1 MNINELHPWNSDLWQ
16 RLSAMRDRFP
26 HALLLH
32 GRQGIG
38 KLDFAQALAASLL
51 CESPRPGGLA
61 CGTCL
66 SCGWLGQGNHPDF
79 RMVEPDDGTETDNG
93 GELQPASKGKK
104 KNHIVVDQIRAL
116 NDMVGLS
123 SHRHGMRVVLLHP
136 AESLNM
142 AAANALL
149 KMLEEPP
156 PGTIF
161 LLVSHQMQRLLP
173 TIRSRC
179 HKITMQRPSQPAALS
194 WLASKGVSDAE
205 FCLAHAGGSP
215 LLAKEA
221 SDATSRTE
229 TEVFAKHLAQAT
241 NIDPFSAAAHW
252 GREGLL
258 TAVQLLQKWVHDL
271 LSLRLSDA
279 VRYYPAHLAALT
291 ALAKRA
297 DMRRLLDFQRQLNEA
312 RAHATHPLN
321 AELQL
326 EALLLRYSQIFN
338 AKP

>member
-1 MNINELHPWNSDLWQ
+1 MNINEIHPWNTDAWH
-16 RLSAMRDRFP
+16 RLAAMRDRFP
-26 HALLLH
+26 HAVLLH

-51 CESPRPGGLA
+51 CESPQPDGLA

-79 RMVEPDDGTETDNG
+79 RMVEPEDRTEADAEN
-93 GELQPASKGKK
+93 QPTTKSKK
-104 KNHIVVDQIRAL
+104 KSYIAVDQIRAL

-123 SHRHGMRVVLLHP
+123 SHRHGARVVLLHP

-142 AAANALL
+142 ASANALL

-179 HKITMQRPSQPAALS
+179 HKITMQRPSQEDALS
-194 WLASKGVSDAE
+194 WLDSRGVKDAG
-205 FCLAHAGGSP
+205 FCLAHVGGAP
-215 LLAKEA
+215 LLAYEA
-221 SDATSRTE
+221 NDVTNQN
-229 TEVFAKHLAQAT
+229 EVEAFAKHLTQAAH
-241 NIDPFSAAAHW
+241 IDPFSIAAHW

-258 TAVQLLQKWVHDL
+258 TAVQLLQKWVHDM
-271 LSLRLSDA
+271 LSVRLSAA
-279 VRYYPAHLAALT
+279 VRYYPAHLT
-291 ALAKRA
+291 ALKTLSKQA
-297 DMRRLLDFQRQLNEA
+297 DLRHLLDFQRQLNEA
-312 RAHATHPLN
+312 RAYAAHPLN

-326 EALLLRYSQIFN
+326 EALLLRYSQLFT

>member
-1 MNINELHPWNSDLWQ
+1 
-16 RLSAMRDRFP
+16 MRGRFP
-26 HALLLH
+26 HAVLLH

-38 KLDFAQALAASLL
+38 KLDLAQALAASLL
-51 CESPRPGGLA
+51 CESPQPEGMA
-61 CGTCL
+61 CGACL

-79 RMVEPDDGTETDNG
+79 RMVEPEDGTEADAENQ
-93 GELQPASKGKK
+93 LIAKSKK
-104 KNHIVVDQIRAL
+104 KNHIAVDQIRAL

-123 SHRHGMRVVLLHP
+123 SHRHGMRVILLHP

-179 HKITMQRPSQPAALS
+179 HKITMQRPSRNDALS
-194 WLASKGVSDAE
+194 WLAGQGVHDAE

-215 LLAKEA
+215 LLAQET
-221 SDATSRTE
+221 SDVTSRSAVE
-229 TEVFAKHLAQAT
+229 AFVKHLMQAA
-241 NIDPFSAAAHW
+241 NIDPFAIATHW

-258 TAVQLLQKWVHDL
+258 TAVQLLQKWVYDMV
-271 LSLRLSDA
+271 SVRLSHA
-279 VRYYPAHLAALT
+279 ARYYPAHMATLKN
-291 ALAKRA
+291 LAKQA
-297 DMRRLLDFQRQLNEA
+297 DLRHLLDFQRQLNDA
-312 RAHATHPLN
+312 RACATHPLN

-326 EALLLRYSQIFN
+326 EALLLRYSQIFL
-338 AKP
+338 AKK

>member
-1 MNINELHPWNSDLWQ
+1 MNITELHPWNADLWQ

-38 KLDFAQALAASLL
+38 KLAFSQALAASLL
-51 CESPRPGGLA
+51 CESPRSEGLA

-66 SCGWLGQGNHPDF
+66 SCGWLEQGNHPDF
-79 RMVEPDDGTETDNG
+79 RMVEPEDRAETDAETESPG
-93 GELQPASKGKK
+93 KGKK
-104 KNHIVVDQIRAL
+104 KSFITVDQIRAL

-156 PGTIF
+156 PGTVF

-179 HKITMQRPSQPAALS
+179 HKITMQRPSRQEALS
-194 WLASKGVSDAE
+194 WLASKGISDAE

-215 LLAKEA
+215 LLAQEA
-221 SDATSRTE
+221 GDATSRTE
-229 TEVFAKHLAQAT
+229 TEAFARHLAQAT

-271 LSLRLSDA
+271 LSVRLSDA
-279 VRYYPAHLAALT
+279 VRYYPAHLAALK

-326 EALLLRYSQIFN
+326 EALLLKYSQIFT
-338 AKP
+338 AKL